1 MKLVSA
7 VIRPHRF
14 AAVRE
19 ALRTFGAL
27 GATASEVFEHDGCE
41 HGQLYRGQRF
51 TLDMSP
57 QVRLDILAHDED
69 AADLVRIILRVTAG
83 EAGDG
88 RVWVTPVES
97 LVRVRTGQRGVD
109 AL

>member
-14 AAVRE
+14 PAVKE
-19 ALRTFGAL
+19 ALRTFGVR
-27 GATASEVFEHDGCE
+27 GATASEVFEQDGCQY
-41 HGQLYRGQRF
+41 GRLYRGQRF

-57 QVRLDILAHDED
+57 QVRLDIVAHDED
-69 AADLVRIILRVTAG
+69 AGDLVRIILRVAAG
-83 EAGDG
+83 QAGDG

-97 LVRVRTGQRGVD
+97 TVRVRTGQRGVD

>member
-14 AAVRE
+14 PAVKE
-19 ALRTFGAL
+19 ALRTFGVR
-27 GATASEVFEHDGCE
+27 GATASEVFEQDGCQY
-41 HGQLYRGQRF
+41 GRLYRGQRF

-57 QVRLDILAHDED
+57 QVRLDIIAHDED
-69 AADLVRIILRVTAG
+69 ASDLVRIILRVAAG
-83 EAGDG
+83 QAGDG

-97 LVRVRTGQRGVD
+97 TVRVRTGQRGVD